1 MAQPAKE
8 QKKTGGA
15 VETYNTVA
23 ETVGLV
29 PSLRWKDNVIQGV
42 VVLAITGI
50 AAVVGLLTNGMEG
63 LLVASLVGL
72 LASLLISGAVLMV
85 VGWVRAAKKRRQ

>member
-1 MAQPAKE
+1 
-8 QKKTGGA
+8 
-15 VETYNTVA
+15 VA

-29 PSLRWKDNVIQGV
+29 PSLRWKDNIIQGV
-42 VVLAITGI
+42 VVLVVTGI

-72 LASLLISGAVLMV
+72 LASLLISGFVLMV
-85 VGWVRAAKKRRQ
+85 VGWVRASKKRAK